1 MENISVLNVIVKD
14 LSKNFLWISERLGI
28 EISVGFNSNAKKYIR
43 FQNKYMKN
51 NTVLSCHKNNIY
63 LYIIKKSND
72 AKEIAL

>member
-28 EISVGFNSNAKKYIR
+28 EISVGFNSNAKKDIR

-63 LYIIKKSND
+63 LYIIKKGND

>member
-14 LSKNFLWISERLGI
+14 FSKKNLWISDRVGI
-28 EISVGFNSNAKKYIR
+28 EISVEFNSNAKKDIR

-51 NTVLSCHKNNIY
+51 NTVLSCNKNNIY
-63 LYIIKKSND
+63 LYIIKKGND

>member
-14 LSKNFLWISERLGI
+14 LSKNFLWISERLEI
-28 EISVGFNSNAKKYIR
+28 KISVGFNSNAKKYIR

-63 LYIIKKSND
+63 LYIIKKGND

>member
-63 LYIIKKSND
+63 LYIIKKGND

>member
-14 LSKNFLWISERLGI
+14 LSKNFLWISERLEI
-28 EISVGFNSNAKKYIR
+28 KISVGFNSNAKKYIR

-63 LYIIKKSND
+63 LYIIKKGND
-72 AKEIAL
+72 AKETAL

>member
-14 LSKNFLWISERLGI
+14 LSKNFLWISERLEI
-28 EISVGFNSNAKKYIR
+28 KISVGFNSNAKKYIR

>member
-51 NTVLSCHKNNIY
+51 NTVLSCHKITS
-63 LYIIKKSND
+63 ICI
-72 AKEIAL
+72 

>member
-14 LSKNFLWISERLGI
+14 FSKNFIWISERCGI
-28 EISVGFNSNAKKYIR
+28 EISVGFNSNAKKDVR

-51 NTVLSCHKNNIY
+51 NTVLSCHENNIY
-63 LYIIKKSND
+63 LCIIKMGND